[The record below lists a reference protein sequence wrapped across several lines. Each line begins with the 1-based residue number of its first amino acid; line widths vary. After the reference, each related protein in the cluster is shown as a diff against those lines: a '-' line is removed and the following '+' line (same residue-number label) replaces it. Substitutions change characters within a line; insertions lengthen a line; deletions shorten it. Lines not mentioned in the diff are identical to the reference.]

1 MSSMVGTPLHVVA
14 IYWESLVQLLCRPHH
29 SLHMPSGYRDPSQEW
44 GRQHRLPKSQFVM
57 DMTHHL
63 LLEVMEAPQL

>member
-1 MSSMVGTPLHVVA
+1 MVGTPLHKVD

-29 SLHMPSGYRDPSQEW
+29 SLHMPSGYKDRSLGW
-44 GRQHRLPKSQFVM
+44 GRQLRLLKSQFVM

-63 LLEVMEAPQL
+63 LREVMEAPQQ